1 MMLRRNILGGVAGL
15 VALVNAGAS
24 PVIQFAFDSSSAIES
39 SATIA
44 IPVVMSA
51 SLPGPVTVQ
60 YRVVGGSANP
70 GTDYVAPSGV
80 LTIPA
85 GARTNTIGL
94 TMVNNSSPEAFATVV
109 LAITNVSQGIIGLR
123 DTHTF
128 TILDD
133 DKEKKD
139 SKSNEVVAVRF
150 RTENSSGPESRSPA
164 DIEVHLTRVY
174 SNGVNVSVGLVPG
187 GGASPGSDFVFIPT
201 TLIFTPGV
209 TNMFFTPEIIDDTRP
224 ESNETFTVYLHSP
237 VGLTLVAPTSHTY
250 TIEDDDVP
258 EVSFT
263 TAFSTAPESNA
274 TRTLTVQLDR
284 ASDLEARVSVRSSGT
299 ATRDA
304 DYGFVDTTLVFA
316 PGQTASNL
324 TYRIV
329 DDDRVEEDETI
340 DFTLFN
346 PIRAT
351 LGSNAVHRHI
361 IVDDDVDKP
370 SLTIRVQMERDGE
383 LVDAGA
389 LASGMESV
397 TPVDLFFTLSSAST
411 GNVMVGFSIS
421 GTAARGEDYLVEDAS
436 LVFAP
441 GQTSHV
447 LRFEIRND
455 ALVEPQESIILVV
468 TNVAGARL
476 AGESTFTY
484 WIIDDDAPPESIGL
498 FKTAVPSAEAN
509 RFLVVLGSKS
519 PTIQPRGLAL
529 DAGGN
534 YYISDQGAGQGENE
548 GSILMWPVGQE
559 RVIRIARGLTR
570 PEDIEL
576 SADGRAIVAAGP
588 LGTLTVIPFG
598 VSVRITNLDAAA
610 ADSVVYI
617 KSDTGTYHARISPD
631 GWFHIPRILTA
642 GQSSST
648 VDVVLEVDGK
658 TRIFANLP
666 LGAPGTAG
674 NPQGQTILELAF

>member
-1 MMLRRNILGGVAGL
+1 MMVRRAIPGWFAGYL
-15 VALVNAGAS
+15 ALSSVFAD

-39 SATIA
+39 SATIP

-51 SLPGPVTVQ
+51 SLPNPVTVH
-60 YRVVGGSANP
+60 YRVMGGSASP
-70 GTDYVAPSGV
+70 GTDFIAPSGT

-85 GARTNTIGL
+85 GSRTNSISL
-94 TMVNNSSPEAFATVV
+94 TMINNDAPEDAKTVV
-109 LAITNVSQGIIGLR
+109 LAITNVSHGIIGFR
-123 DTHTF
+123 QTHTF

-150 RTENSSGPESRSPA
+150 RSANSSGPESRSPA
-164 DIEVHLTRVY
+164 EIEVHLTRVY
-174 SNGVNVSVGLVPG
+174 SNSVNVSIGLAPG
-187 GGASPGSDFVFIPT
+187 GGATPGADFIFIPT

-209 TNMFFTPEIIDDTRP
+209 TNMFFTPEIIDDARP
-224 ESNETFTVYLHSP
+224 ESNETFTVYLHTP
-237 VGLTLVAPTSHTY
+237 VGMQLVAPTSHTY

-263 TAFSTAPESNA
+263 SALSSAVESNA
-274 TRTLTVQLDR
+274 VRTLEVRLDR
-284 ASDLEARVSVRSSGT
+284 ESDLEVRVSVRSSGT

-304 DYGFVDTTLVFA
+304 DYAFIDTTVVFA
-316 PGQTASNL
+316 PGQTVSNL
-324 TYRIV
+324 TYRII
-329 DDDRVEEDETI
+329 DDDIVEEDETI

-346 PIRAT
+346 PLRAV
-351 LGSNAVHRHI
+351 LGTNAVHRHI
-361 IVDDDVDKP
+361 IIDNDVEQP
-370 SLTIRVQMERDGE
+370 VIQMRWDVSE
-383 LVDAGA
+383 LGQVVS
-389 LASGMESV
+389 SGLESES
-397 TPVDLFFTLSSAST
+397 PVDLVFTLSPAPT
-411 GNVMVGFSIS
+411 GQVVLTYSIS
-421 GTAARGEDYLVEDAS
+421 GTATRDEDYVVDAIP
-436 LVFAP
+436 LVFSP
-441 GQTSHV
+441 SITSRV

-455 ALVEPQESIILVV
+455 AIVEPQESIIVTI
-468 TNVAGARL
+468 TNVTGARL
-476 AGESTFTY
+476 SGENSFTY
-484 WIIDDDAPPESIGL
+484 WIIDDDVPPESIGL
-498 FKTAVPSAEAN
+498 FKTSVPAAEAD

-519 PTIQPRGLAL
+519 PTIQARGLAL

-534 YYISDQGAGQGENE
+534 YYISDQGAGLGENE

-559 RVIRIARGLTR
+559 RVIRIMRGLTR

-588 LGTLTVIPFG
+588 LGAISVIPFG

-617 KSDTGTYHARISPD
+617 KSDTGTHHARISPD
-631 GWFHIPRILTA
+631 GWFHIPRILVA

-648 VDVVLEVDGK
+648 VDVVLEVNGK

-674 NPQGQTILELAF
+674 NPQGQTILELSF